1 MNTRNRTPSEFVY
14 YAMYLYFSGLS
25 LRRVSERLSC
35 FVKRNHVSIWNW
47 VQKYKPQKLKSTSR
61 RVLEYIVD
69 ETMLKVGSE
78 YIWLWVAIEPK
89 NRQIL
94 ALLLLINL
102 RKETCLLLKYIFQ
115 LWSKFMKNIQ
125 FQQTVEY
132 GTQWL
137 SFSCSIII
145 ISIHSFLW
153 QRREKFDRK
162 KDAIHKG

>member
-1 MNTRNRTPSEFVY
+1 
-14 YAMYLYFSGLS
+14 
-25 LRRVSERLSC
+25 
-35 FVKRNHVSIWNW
+35 WNW
-47 VQKYKPQKLKSTSR
+47 VQKYKPQKMQSR
-61 RVLEYIVD
+61 RRKVLEYIVD

-162 KDAIHKG
+162 EEQCSISRTGQNVLMIISRVEKRIVN